1 MRQRVLHRVLHF
13 CVFTYK
19 MNKKLMCKVNHIK
32 TLKMMCESLWKIN
45 KFKIKESAIQ
55 VDILY
60 STGLSSFKKIDH
72 CENGTPTGS
81 FVMNF
86 VSLFFFLNDILRQGH
101 ILHITLSSVFGTSSH
116 IPLNSVYM
124 RLGFRTVA
132 Q

>member
-1 MRQRVLHRVLHF
+1 
-13 CVFTYK
+13 

-86 VSLFFFLNDILRQGH
+86 VSLFFFLMIFCAKDIYC
-101 ILHITLSSVFGTSSH
+101 I
-116 IPLNSVYM
+116 
-124 RLGFRTVA
+124 
-132 Q
+132 